1 MPPDP
6 QKILLIRP
14 SALGDVCR
22 TVPVVSAL
30 KARYPDARIEW
41 MIQQGFEDA
50 VRHHPAV
57 GAIVPFPRK
66 DLGKQLMRGR
76 VGETRAFLRS
86 LKDAGYDMVL
96 DAQGLARSGLFMWAT
111 RADRRIGYRQAQ
123 EFAWLG
129 ANERVDAP
137 MDLHTVDRML
147 RLAER
152 AGAEVSV
159 PDMRLYAD
167 PDAVSQVV
175 IEHPERYAVLAPTS
189 RWASK
194 RWPDDRFAA
203 LAKRLLDTR
212 LVERVILVGAPGER
226 AQCLACVTAAADH
239 PRITDRIGSTSIAML
254 MALISRSSLVVAN
267 DSAALHMAVG
277 FNRPT
282 VALFGPTDTARVGP
296 YRRDGD
302 VIQHRRPDDPVDH
315 KDDTNVAMMERI
327 TVDEVLDA
335 CRTRLTKKPP
345 A

>member
-1 MPPDP
+1 LPPDP
-6 QKILLIRP
+6 TKILLIRP
-14 SALGDVCR
+14 SALGDICR
-22 TVPVVSAL
+22 TVPVVAAL
-30 KARYPDARIEW
+30 RARYPEARIEW
-41 MIQQGFEDA
+41 MIQHGFEDA

-66 DLGKQLMRGR
+66 DLGRQLVRGR
-76 VGETRAFLRS
+76 IGETRAFLRS

-111 RADRRIGYRQAQ
+111 RAARRIGYRQAQ

-137 MDLHTVDRML
+137 MNLHTVDRML

-152 AGAEVSV
+152 AGADVTK

-203 LAKRLLDTR
+203 LAKRLLEDH
-212 LVERVILVGAPGER
+212 LFERVIFVGAPGER
-226 AQCLACVTAAADH
+226 AQCPACVAVASEH

-254 MALISRSSLVVAN
+254 MALISRSALVVAN

-277 FNRPT
+277 FGRPT

-302 VIQHRRPDDPVDH
+302 VIQHRRAGDPINH
-315 KDDTNVAMMERI
+315 KDDANAAMMERI
-327 TVDEVLDA
+327 SVDEVAEA
-335 CRTRLTKKPP
+335 CRARLS